1 MCGLISRIDD
11 ALTACGLM
19 VRGAVALSSED
30 RAPNGPS
37 GMPARSVV
45 LVGHGGADYWPHFER
60 WRSTQTQDLANP
72 LDAWSRSVLEEVASL
87 VGARALL
94 PNDRP
99 YAPFQQW
106 AIRAERLCPSP
117 IGLLIHPVYGLWH
130 AFRGA
135 LLFDAEIEIQQAEQL
150 NHPCDVCVGKPCMNA
165 CPVSAFTAAGFAY
178 ERCLVYVR
186 EPQGQGCR
194 TGCQARNACPIG
206 IEYRYPASVQTFHQA
221 AFAGL

>member
-1 MCGLISRIDD
+1 MPALISGIDD
-11 ALTACGLM
+11 ALTRYGLI
-19 VRGAVALSSED
+19 VRGAVAFTSD
-30 RAPNGPS
+30 DHPPNAPS

-60 WRSTQTQDLANP
+60 WRSTQPQDLANP

-87 VGARALL
+87 VDALVLL

-106 AIRAERLCPSP
+106 AIRAERLRPSP

-135 LLFDAEIEIQQAEQL
+135 LLLDADIEIQQAEEL

-165 CPVSAFTAAGFAY
+165 CPVDAFPAAGFAY
-178 ERCLVYVR
+178 ERCLGYVR
-186 EPQGQGCR
+186 GPQGQGCC
-194 TGCQARNACPIG
+194 TGCQARSACPIG
-206 IEYRYPASVQTFHQA
+206 IQYRYPASVQKFHQA